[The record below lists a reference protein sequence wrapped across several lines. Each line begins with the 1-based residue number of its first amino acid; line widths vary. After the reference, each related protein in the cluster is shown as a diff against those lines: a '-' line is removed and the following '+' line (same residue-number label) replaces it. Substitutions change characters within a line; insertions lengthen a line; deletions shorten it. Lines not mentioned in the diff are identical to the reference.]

1 MCCMV
6 YYVLYIYTYTYEVI
20 LLCLFD
26 KVIKKNNFFVQQFL
40 NCRIIIY
47 INVLAFN
54 VREIVILLDNEI

>member
-1 MCCMV
+1 MV

-40 NCRIIIY
+40 YCHIIIY
-47 INVLAFN
+47 INVLALN